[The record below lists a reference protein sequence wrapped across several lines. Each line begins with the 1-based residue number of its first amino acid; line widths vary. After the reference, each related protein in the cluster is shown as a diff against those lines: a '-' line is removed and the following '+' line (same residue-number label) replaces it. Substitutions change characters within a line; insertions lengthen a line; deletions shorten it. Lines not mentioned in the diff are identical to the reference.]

1 MLLRELLLKISNEYK
16 EARKQPFKNHPLAN
30 FIRSIP
36 DQILNYGNFPRSYW
50 EIELGKSGTLSKY
63 KIVASPGKGNWTD
76 VPWIAF
82 MDESIT
88 TSAEKGYYVVYLF
101 APDGKSILLGLGQGE
116 HSVRKEFKRKANQ
129 ILTQRADIIAT
140 RNPNFTSYKFK
151 RILKGFNYKPNDKV
165 RENWISSF
173 AFGKVYQTK
182 NLKKIVPNDNNLM
195 KDLVDLLN
203 LYQKSIY
210 NGGWSIQEDDKIDYD
225 IVDNDLRIQEQMRIK
240 YHKTVER
247 NQNLIRQVKKIKGYN
262 CEACG
267 LNFKKINGNFSD
279 KDFIEAHHL
288 TPLSELKGQK
298 PKLSPKED
306 FAVLCSNCHRMIHRY
321 KLTSIDSFK
330 DKISDEFKNLMKKLN
345 K

>member
-1 MLLRELLLKISNEYK
+1 MLIREFLLKISDEYK
-16 EARKQPFKNHPLAN
+16 HAKKQPFKDHSLAN
-30 FIRSIP
+30 YIRSIP
-36 DQILNYGNFPRSYW
+36 KLIHNYNKLPNSQWELELGNFGSLKR
-50 EIELGKSGTLSKY
+50 Y
-63 KIVASPGKGNWTD
+63 KISASPGQGNWSD

-101 APDGKSILLGLGQGE
+101 APDGKSIILGLGQGE
-116 HSVRKEFKRKANQ
+116 YSVRKEFKRKANQ
-129 ILTQRADIIAT
+129 ILAQRADIIAS
-140 RNPNFTSYKFK
+140 RNPLFSSYKFK
-151 RILKGFNYKPNDKV
+151 RELKGFNYKNNDKV

-182 NLKKIVPNDNNLM
+182 NLKKHIPNDNNLM
-195 KDLVDLLN
+195 QDLVDILK
-203 LYQKSIY
+203 LYQQSIY

-225 IVDNDLRIQEQMRIK
+225 IVDNDLKIQEQMNIK

-247 NQNLIRQVKKIKGYN
+247 NQALIRQVKKIKGYN

-267 LNFKKINGNFSD
+267 LNFKKIYGNFSE

-288 TPLSELKGQK
+288 TPLSQLKGQK
-298 PKLSPKED
+298 PELSPKED

-330 DKISDEFKNLMKKLN
+330 EKISDEFKNLMKKLN